1 MKARVPIVP
10 VALIDSYKAF
20 EEWSL
25 MPVETQVHFLKAIC
39 YEEYQ
44 GMTTAEIADMVR
56 DKIVGKISE
65 VLSMA

>member
-1 MKARVPIVP
+1 
-10 VALIDSYKAF
+10 
-20 EEWSL
+20 